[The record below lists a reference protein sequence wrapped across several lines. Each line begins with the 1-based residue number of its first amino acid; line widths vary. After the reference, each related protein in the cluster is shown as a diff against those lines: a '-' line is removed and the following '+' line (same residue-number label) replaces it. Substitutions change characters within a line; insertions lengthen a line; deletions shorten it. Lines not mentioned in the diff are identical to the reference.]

1 MAILGMQGPLFLA
14 FYAILS
20 IGVYLWVRHA
30 IASRESSFAAPVPRL
45 RDPYEI
51 AYLRG
56 GTARLVEVAVLSL
69 LRRHLLD
76 AVAGTL
82 RSRGTAGST
91 APTVPIETAILDA
104 CQAARPAFL
113 LASQTTIQVAAER
126 YRVSLAARGLMPNE
140 EASQAR
146 RRLAAAAILGL
157 GGLAVAKI
165 IAAIATGHTNVA
177 FLVLF
182 GIAVAVVF
190 LAITRKPRTSLG
202 DETLTNL
209 KALFARVKAGPIPL
223 GADQH
228 HEALL
233 LAAVFGE
240 FAIAGMEPSAWR
252 KLFPARNEK
261 GGGGDGSS
269 CSSCGGG
276 SGCGGGGGCGGCG
289 S

>member
-1 MAILGMQGPLFLA
+1 MHGPQFLV

-20 IGVYLWVRHA
+20 LGVYLWVRHA
-30 IASRESSFAAPVPRL
+30 IATRESTFATPVPRL

-56 GTARLVEVAVLSL
+56 GTPRLVEVAVLSL
-69 LRRHLLD
+69 LRRRWLD
-76 AVAGTL
+76 VVAGNL
-82 RSRGTAGST
+82 RSRDSAGSA
-91 APTVPIETAILDA
+91 APVAPIEAAILDA
-104 CQAARPAFL
+104 CRSTRPAFL
-113 LASQTTIQVAAER
+113 LASQTSVQVAAER
-126 YRVSLAARGLMPNE
+126 YRLALAGRGLMPNE
-140 EASQAR
+140 AANRAR

-157 GGLAVAKI
+157 AGLAVAKI
-165 IAAIATGHTNVA
+165 TAALATGHRNVG
-177 FLVLF
+177 FLILLGV
-182 GIAVAVVF
+182 AVAAV
-190 LAITRKPRTSLG
+190 LWTITRKPRTTLG

-209 KALFARVKAGPIPL
+209 KSLFARVKTGPRPL

-240 FAIAGMEPSAWR
+240 FAVAGMEPSGWK
-252 KLFPARNEK
+252 KLFPARSAR
-261 GGGGDGSS
+261 GGGDGGS